1 MTHHVMNQM
10 GHDFPNMVGINPEGL
25 DQKIRPLLPA
35 YMTMGQTGMDMGNMA
50 EAMPT
55 PRNTIAMKGAAG
67 PFDYISMG
75 GMMTVMK
82 VRDNLRTYDEDPG
95 WYQHLEGTVA
105 MKASDAELARDG
117 IEVVTDSKS
126 AIDR

>member
-1 MTHHVMNQM
+1 
-10 GHDFPNMVGINPEGL
+10 
-25 DQKIRPLLPA
+25 
-35 YMTMGQTGMDMGNMA
+35 MDMGNMA

-105 MKASDAELARDG
+105 MKASDDDLRRDG
-117 IEVVTDSKS
+117 IAE
-126 AIDR
+126 